1 MGQRYLYL
9 SMPQKLDASA
19 TNIRFFFC
27 QEFKHV
33 IRAILESS
41 LLLISQIDVIPTG
54 KIMPLVISETHDGI
68 IEDLSNLGVRVDIV
82 LGCNPTF
89 GQLKEMR
96 DKLMSLSEAV
106 KETPVPRL

>member
-1 MGQRYLYL
+1 
-9 SMPQKLDASA
+9 MPQKLDASA

-82 LGCNPTF
+82 LRCDPTL
-89 GQLKEMR
+89 GQLKDMR
-96 DKLMSLSEAV
+96 DKLMSLSKAV
-106 KETPVPRL
+106 KETPVPLL